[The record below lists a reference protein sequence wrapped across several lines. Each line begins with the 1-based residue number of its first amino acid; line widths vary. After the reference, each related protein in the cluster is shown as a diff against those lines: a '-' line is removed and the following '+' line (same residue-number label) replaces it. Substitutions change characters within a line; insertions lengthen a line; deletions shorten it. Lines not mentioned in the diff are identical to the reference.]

1 MALGLS
7 LGNFKITSKGGGIV
21 ARVGSIKNDYE
32 WSKVSFQSDYGD
44 YRVLPDQRA
53 NPSEK
58 LFPIDDPSFFFQPL
72 LHLLSA
78 VAKELFLN
86 VAASSS

>member
-44 YRVLPDQRA
+44 YRALPDERA

-58 LFPIDDPSFFFQPL
+58 LFPIDDPSFFF
-72 LHLLSA
+72 S
-78 VAKELFLN
+78 F
-86 VAASSS
+86 SSPYCTFCLPWQKNYF